1 MSLIPGP
8 SSGSF
13 GDGGFE
19 DVGAREA
26 KDNWERVLG
35 EPLAVCW
42 VIVRGVERLE
52 DASPDA
58 IGSPQTLVEDM
69 ATMDQGPVQPTP
81 GILYQS

>member
-13 GDGGFE
+13 GHGGFE
-19 DVGAREA
+19 TVGVRDT

-42 VIVRGVERLE
+42 VIAEVLK
-52 DASPDA
+52 D
-58 IGSPQTLVEDM
+58 
-69 ATMDQGPVQPTP
+69 
-81 GILYQS
+81 